1 MSNLTD
7 GVSYI
12 LYRLMANNNVKM
24 YEIMRMA
31 KKRLDLG
38 ETETIQIFFAKKL
51 ISDLSI
57 TVKELRSETSSEPL
71 ELEITK
77 MEVF

>member
-1 MSNLTD
+1 
-7 GVSYI
+7 
-12 LYRLMANNNVKM
+12 MANNNVKT

-31 KKRLDLG
+31 KRRLELG
-38 ETETIQIFFAKKL
+38 ETETIQIFFVKKL

-71 ELEITK
+71 
-77 MEVF
+77 

>member
-1 MSNLTD
+1 
-7 GVSYI
+7 
-12 LYRLMANNNVKM
+12 M

-71 ELEITK
+71 ELEVTK

>member
-1 MSNLTD
+1 
-7 GVSYI
+7 
-12 LYRLMANNNVKM
+12 MANNNVKM

-71 ELEITK
+71 ELEVTK

>member
-1 MSNLTD
+1 
-7 GVSYI
+7 
-12 LYRLMANNNVKM
+12 MANNNVKM